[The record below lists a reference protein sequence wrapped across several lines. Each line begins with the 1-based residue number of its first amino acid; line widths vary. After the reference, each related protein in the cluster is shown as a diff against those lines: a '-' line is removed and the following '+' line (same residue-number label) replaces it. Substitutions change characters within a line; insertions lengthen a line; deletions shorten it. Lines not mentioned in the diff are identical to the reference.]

1 MMKIETR
8 WTKPQ
13 LKAIGTLRD
22 VAGTGAG
29 ADQSKGNAQG
39 AGNGKS

>member
-1 MMKIETR
+1 MQKTEIR
-8 WTKPQ
+8 WNKPQ

-22 VAGTGAG
+22 VAGQGAG

-39 AGNGKS
+39 TGNGKS